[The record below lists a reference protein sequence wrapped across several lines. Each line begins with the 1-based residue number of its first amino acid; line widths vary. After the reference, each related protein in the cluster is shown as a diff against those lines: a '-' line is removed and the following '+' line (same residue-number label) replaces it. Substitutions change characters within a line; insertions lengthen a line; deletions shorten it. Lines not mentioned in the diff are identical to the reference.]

1 MSSVGAGRSLAVAG
15 VALALS
21 ACSGIALAPQAAADN
36 STCVTSKTQE
46 TPVICAPVSPIGPS
60 TGPVGG
66 GLPSEQDLT
75 SDNAGRHH

>member
-21 ACSGIALAPQAAADN
+21 AGSGIALAPQAAADN
-36 STCVTSKTQE
+36 PTCVTSKSQE
-46 TPVICAPVSPIGPS
+46 TPVTCAPISPATPNTRPI
-60 TGPVGG
+60 GG

-75 SDNAGRHH
+75 SSNEGRHH